1 LSLRIYPQRTQKTL
15 KFAGLVA
22 SFIETP
28 LPLRLEQSG
37 SLNLFSAKD
46 AKDAKDAKIYCYVLL
61 TAADDNHYGK
71 FSDQAG

>member
-1 LSLRIYPQRTQKTL
+1 LSLKIYPQRTQKTL

-22 SFIETP
+22 SFIETT

-37 SLNLFSAKD
+37 SLNLFS

-71 FSDQAG
+71 FFDQAG

>member
-1 LSLRIYPQRTQKTL
+1 LNLRIYPLRTQKTL
-15 KFAGLVA
+15 NVFGLVD
-22 SFIETP
+22 SFVETT
-28 LPLRLEQSG
+28 LPLRLEWS
-37 SLNLFSAKD
+37 SWLILFS